1 MTKVILKSGIR
12 RVYVEIEP
20 IAVSTRAATI
30 VIGFAVLNCYIIGIV
45 APDTDR
51 SCRKGI
57 ASPVTIRNTSLDN
70 GSVYLP

>member
-12 RVYVEIEP
+12 RVYVEIES

-51 SCRKGI
+51 SCR
-57 ASPVTIRNTSLDN
+57 
-70 GSVYLP
+70 